1 MTDRGAVRMVAAL
14 TALHLLSYVDRA
26 LLVALAPL
34 LMADLGLSRAQL
46 GLLIGLAFIAVFAL
60 GTLAVGVLADR
71 WPRPRIVAGG
81 LATWSV
87 ATALTGTA
95 AGFAPL
101 AAWRALVG
109 VGEAGLTPTAL
120 SMLGDR
126 VPPARLG
133 LANGV
138 FYAGVP
144 IGFAVSYA
152 VGGVAGPWLG
162 WRACFFLLGAAG
174 LVAVTLVW
182 RMADPPRRG
191 AGTRP
196 AAGGLVA
203 AARAVGARPALAAL
217 IVAGTLV
224 VYASASSQHAIVWLV
239 HERGFPYARAAFLSA
254 VVIGTMGLVGNV
266 GIGFATDRAQARA
279 PGGRLLAL
287 SGLGLLGLAASAAFY
302 RLPPRSPWFLPCW
315 CLAQAWMLGWF
326 GPLMAGID
334 HEAPAGMRARVTGL
348 ALLVANFVGVGAG
361 PYVTGL
367 VGDRAGLTAGLTWSL
382 VPAVPGLALVALIG
396 LRQAWRGAQARAG
409 GEETGVEETGV
420 ESTGQSIRRV

>member
-14 TALHLLSYVDRA
+14 AALHLLSFVDRA

-46 GLLIGLAFIAVFAL
+46 GLLIGFAFIAVFAL

-95 AGFAPL
+95 GGFAPL

-109 VGEAGLTPTAL
+109 VGEAGLTPSAL

-144 IGFAVSYA
+144 IGFALSYA
-152 VGGVAGPWLG
+152 VGGAVGPWLG

-196 AAGGLVA
+196 AAGGPVA
-203 AARAVGARPALAAL
+203 AARAVAARPALAGL
-217 IVAGTLV
+217 IVAATLV

-239 HERGFPYARAAFLSA
+239 QERGFPYARAAFLSA
-254 VVIGTMGLVGNV
+254 IVVGAAGLAGSL
-266 GIGFATDRAQARA
+266 GIGLLTDRAQRRHPA
-279 PGGRLLAL
+279 GRLLAL
-287 SGLGLLGLAASAAFY
+287 AGIGVLGLGAAAAFY
-302 RLPPRSPWFLPCW
+302 RLPPGSSLFFPCW
-315 CLAQAWMLGWF
+315 FFAQAWMLGWF
-326 GPLMAGID
+326 GPHMAAID
-334 HEAPAGMRARVTGL
+334 ERAPAGTRATVLGI
-348 ALLVANFVGVGAG
+348 ALLVVNLLGVATG

-367 VGDRAGLTAGLTWSL
+367 IGDRAGLTAGLTWSL
-382 VPAVPGLALVALIG
+382 VPAAVGLALVGLIG
-396 LRQAWRGAQARAG
+396 LK
-409 GEETGVEETGV
+409 GVR
-420 ESTGQSIRRV
+420 S